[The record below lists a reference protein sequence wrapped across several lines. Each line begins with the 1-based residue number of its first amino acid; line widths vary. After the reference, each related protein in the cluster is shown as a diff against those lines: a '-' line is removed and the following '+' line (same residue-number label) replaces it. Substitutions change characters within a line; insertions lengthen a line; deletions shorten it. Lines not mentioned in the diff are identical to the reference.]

1 MNVPR
6 KLSYWL
12 KECNRVWINMSWFGK
27 YNTVFIFHDAVFPT
41 FPENHDT
48 KICFYSSYIEKQIPK
63 SFLLL
68 PLKAISIHVHHVY
81 ISFVFAAP
89 AHELSWHKILFS
101 KVNWGHRF
109 FLFHWVYY
117 IKFILTRICIHKHQI
132 FSGLDKSNVL
142 NIFI

>member
-1 MNVPR
+1 MCQENLATDW
-6 KLSYWL
+6 K
-12 KECNRVWINMSWFGK
+12 
-27 YNTVFIFHDAVFPT
+27 NTTGYELTCRDLGNTIQFSFFMMQFFQPSQ
-41 FPENHDT
+41 
-48 KICFYSSYIEKQIPK
+48 KITIPKCFYSSYIEKQIPK
-63 SFLLL
+63 PFLLL
-68 PLKAISIHVHHVY
+68 PLKAISIHVHHVH

-101 KVNWGHRF
+101 KVNWGHCF